1 MKSSIIISTFFIG
14 SIIPIEEVAP
24 PILVS
29 DTTSYPIRH
38 DSVPFTW
45 DDFVAAVIMVES
57 SGNDSAYN
65 KREKAVGCLQIR
77 PIMVR
82 EVNRQLRRAKVD
94 LRYTNEDRWSRDKSI
109 EMFVII
115 AEGVESDGD
124 IMKFCEI
131 VARKWNGGGR
141 GHKKKATIK
150 YWNKVNKELGFN

>member
-14 SIIPIEEVAP
+14 SIVPIEEVAP

-38 DSVPFTW
+38 DSVPSW

-124 IMKFCEI
+124 IMKFWEV
-131 VARKWNGGGR
+131 VARRGNGGGR
-141 GHKKKATIK
+141 GDKKKATEK
-150 YWNKVNKELGFN
+150 YWNKVKQQL

>member
-124 IMKFCEI
+124 IMKFCEV

-141 GHKKKATIK
+141 GDKKKATEK
-150 YWNKVNKELGFN
+150 YWNKVKQQL